1 MGETAYISDQPLR
14 TPTAFETDLDWPEVT
29 AVSYD
34 NNWQDGS
41 ALDVLGGLKTLSLT
55 GVPGDVGDIP
65 AMEGLERLAIYS
77 GADATDFTD
86 FQKFP
91 NLIELTVSGGKF
103 NSYTGL
109 SMFPKLERLGFYYTG
124 LTDLGVLSEMTA
136 LKSLSLS
143 RNEDMP
149 GIDTLERMTWLTELT
164 VHDVEYT
171 DLNVIGNLSSLE
183 RLTIA
188 ETEVKSLG
196 FLSEL
201 GKLKFLRLTGN
212 DAALTVPPL
221 SDMAQLEEIII
232 DCNATEDVSYL
243 NGLGGVTRAE
253 LYNISSLEPV
263 MDFSSLKQLTL
274 GFGWLLED
282 LSPLGTLAEL
292 ESLRMGGRT
301 YYQIHGA
308 EAIGNLQKLKT
319 LNLNGADNYF
329 LIDFIANLTALESL
343 DMSNNTL
350 FGNFS
355 GIGNLVNLQELYLS
369 KVTVYDNF
377 EMINNA
383 GMVDIYFLG
392 DRTLDEFAE
401 EFAKLTSLEAL
412 ELNDNEE
419 LLSTLGFA
427 EGMTSLRRLEA
438 SGNYIT
444 DVSPLAELD
453 SLEYA
458 DLSKN
463 AVEDWRVLD
472 GLIDTRI
479 IR

>member
-1 MGETAYISDQPLR
+1 
-14 TPTAFETDLDWPEVT
+14 
-29 AVSYD
+29 
-34 NNWQDGS
+34 
-41 ALDVLGGLKTLSLT
+41 
-55 GVPGDVGDIP
+55 
-65 AMEGLERLAIYS
+65 
-77 GADATDFTD
+77 
-86 FQKFP
+86 
-91 NLIELTVSGGKF
+91 
-103 NSYTGL
+103 
-109 SMFPKLERLGFYYTG
+109 
-124 LTDLGVLSEMTA
+124 MTA

-149 GIDTLERMTWLTELT
+149 GIDTLEKMTWLTELT
-164 VHDVEYT
+164 IHDVEYT

-196 FLSEL
+196 FLSGL

-232 DCNATEDVSYL
+232 DCAATEDVSYL
-243 NGLGGVTRAE
+243 NGLSGVKRAE
-253 LYNISSLEPV
+253 LYNINSLEPV
-263 MDFSSLKQLTL
+263 RDFSSLQHLTL

-292 ESLRMGGRT
+292 ESLQMYGGT
-301 YYQIHGA
+301 YYQLHGE

-319 LNLNGADNYF
+319 LNLNGADNFF
-329 LIDFIANLTALESL
+329 LIDFISNLTALESL
-343 DMSNNTL
+343 DMGNNTL
-350 FGNFS
+350 FGNFA
-355 GIGNLVNLQELYLS
+355 GIGNLVNLRELYLS

-392 DRTLDEFAE
+392 DRTLDEFAG
-401 EFAKLTSLEAL
+401 EFAKLTNLEVLA
-412 ELNDNEE
+412 LNDNEE
-419 LLSTLGFA
+419 LLSTLVFA
-427 EGMTSLRRLEA
+427 ENMQSLRRLEA

-458 DLSKN
+458 DLIKN